1 MPMMSSPLLLK
12 SLFLLT
18 AAVSTSADVTQRED
32 QYEILPSPDLLN
44 RLLYLSTT
52 YPNFCTLTTTQEWF
66 GLPRAGEEGDCP
78 FDEVYAATKGGS
90 TADAIGKGCNNYVL
104 IIQDKEAYPND
115 PDVQLDN
122 NFASSSQQPQ
132 ENESNGWKSV
142 PDVFL
147 SGSVHGNER
156 VGPTSLVEMSELLL
170 ESAACESLPRMNF
183 RPIDYNTSNGTKNDL
198 SGQDD
203 TPNNENKF
211 TPEQWEQELSNAQS
225 CRQSLA
231 ERGIPSPLRQWL
243 ARLVT
248 TRRTIIIP
256 TANALGYSQ
265 NKREEGSIDPNRDF
279 PFDIQQHH
287 ESECMQTI
295 AGRSINELWRS
306 HLFQIGLTFH
316 GGMEVI
322 GYEWGAPT
330 YLNLDAPDALAQ
342 NEIAS
347 AYSRYSNGF
356 PGHSAYEFGTMNDM
370 VYYVRGGM
378 EDWAFAGSWDPERV
392 VQCAPTTYGGYPA
405 EKTVYNNST
414 LRAFNM
420 LIETSDRKEPLRKDL
435 GSRHDPLISS
445 NGKQN
450 GHVARN
456 IRLALLAM
464 DVVEPYVSIRGVEG
478 LLFEDDVVPT
488 VNLKRSSTS
497 FFDDAKL
504 VWVPSGDGEET
515 SVTERE
521 ITWTVGGSMTI
532 DHTEI
537 VYGLWDDLPAPLA
550 ESGTGLYPSMETRNA
565 IDTKFQFMYSPN
577 DWRNGGTFGGRSRWH
592 ADGAYPAEPEGGD
605 TYEQIYNYDPVFKT
619 SIDITNVP
627 PGTAI
632 AVFAR
637 AKVDKNWATAAAN
650 VGPADLGPASHI
662 VNART
667 NPSYF
672 ASNAGKVIHGREYG
686 WWYSDPITVFVGDP
700 KETEDWDLNDP
711 TASGLTHFSLSSN
724 ARGIVTA
731 VHLNARFSGKT
742 ELSDTLSR
750 PAPWSPT
757 PWSGGA
763 GETTPSRSNS
773 VSATLVVMLL
783 IAIGIFIR
791 LVRPRRRRRSYRQP
805 GAAPADVEEG
815 DDFDASYRDDVGN
828 EGLGDLELRIN

>member
-1 MPMMSSPLLLK
+1 MTPMLTSMILPTVTLY
-12 SLFLLT
+12 LLT
-18 AAVSTSADVTQRED
+18 AAAAVLSSAADVTSSTSTQRED
-32 QYEILPSPDLLN
+32 QYEILPSADLLN

-66 GLPRAGEEGDCP
+66 GLPRAGEDEDCP
-78 FDEVYAATKGGS
+78 FDEIYAAEKKKKGHS
-90 TADAIGKGCNNYVL
+90 TANASGKGCNNYVL

-115 PDVQLDN
+115 PDVQLDV
-122 NFASSSQQPQ
+122 NFSTSQHQSSD
-132 ENESNGWKSV
+132 GWKFV

-170 ESAACESLPRMNF
+170 ESAACESLPRMKF
-183 RPIDYNTSNGTKNDL
+183 QPIDHSNNTDDTITNANKNDASDGL
-198 SGQDD
+198 HS
-203 TPNNENKF
+203 F
-211 TPEQWEQELSNAQS
+211 TQEQWEQELSTAQT
-225 CRQSLA
+225 CRQSLTNNK
-231 ERGIPSPLRQWL
+231 GIPSPLRQWL
-243 ARLVT
+243 ARLVS

-256 TANALGYSQ
+256 TANALGYSR

-279 PFDIQQHH
+279 PFDIQQYH

-330 YLNLDAPDALAQ
+330 YLNMDAPDALAQ
-342 NEIAS
+342 NQIAS

-356 PGHSAYEFGTMNDM
+356 PGHVPYDFGTMNDK

-392 VQCAPTTYGGYPA
+392 VQCAPTTYGGYPP

-420 LIETSDRKEPLRKDL
+420 LVETSDKKEPVRKDL

-445 NGKQN
+445 SGSEN

-464 DVVEPYVSIRGVEG
+464 DVVEPYVSIRGVEE
-478 LLFEDDVVPT
+478 LMFEDDVIPT
-488 VNLKRSSTS
+488 MNLKRSPTS
-497 FFDDAKL
+497 YFDDAKL
-504 VWVPSGDGEET
+504 VWIPGGDEK
-515 SVTERE
+515 SSLRE
-521 ITWTVGGSMTI
+521 ITWTVGGAMTI
-532 DHTEI
+532 DGTEI
-537 VYGLWDDLPAPLA
+537 VYGLWDDLPAQLA
-550 ESGTGLYPSMETRNA
+550 ECATGLYPSMETSNV
-565 IDTKFQFMYSPN
+565 IDTKFQIVQPSN
-577 DWRNGGTFGGRSRWH
+577 VEGGKSGGRSRWH

-605 TYEQIYNYDPVFKT
+605 TYEQIYNFDPVFKT
-619 SIDITNVP
+619 SIDITNIPV
-627 PGTAI
+627 GTAI

-637 AKVDKNWATAAAN
+637 AKVDKDWATSAAN
-650 VGPADLGPASHI
+650 VGPANLGPASHI

-686 WWYSDPITVFVGDP
+686 WWYSDPITVLVGDA
-700 KETEDWDLNDP
+700 KEVEDLDVNDP
-711 TASGLTHFSLSSN
+711 TTHFSLSSN

-731 VHLNARFSGKT
+731 VHVNARFSDKT
-742 ELSDTLSR
+742 GLSNTLSR
-750 PAPWSPT
+750 PIPR
-757 PWSGGA
+757 SGGGGGGGFTGG
-763 GETTPSRSNS
+763 GETTLSRSSS

-783 IAIGIFIR
+783 IAIGIFVR
-791 LVRPRRRRRSYRQP
+791 LVRPRRRRRRAYGQP
-805 GAAPADVEEG
+805 VAIPADVEEG
-815 DDFDASYRDDVGN
+815 DDFDASYRDDVG
-828 EGLGDLELRIN
+828 